1 MAGALSHAPKRQEPL
16 CRAARARY
24 TQVMRTWLFHP
35 LVFYPLAILF
45 AAGVIA
51 FSLRPQSWPR
61 EPAAVAATIA
71 DDGALIFE
79 GEAFD
84 SPSNGP
90 EQELTVI
97 RDAWGKAQTLR
108 IAQLPGQPLPTPA
121 DQGAQ
126 LLLTPDQAA
135 TIEDQPVL
143 VEVTYNP
150 LPVNAASALAVS
162 LQGAGPVNWVQ
173 LEAPPQPGVLRFE
186 LPPQIA
192 VNAIGLRA
200 LSDGEGQAFGL
211 EIVRIRVVPLPPSAA
226 EPSPAPATPTTAPAN

>member
-1 MAGALSHAPKRQEPL
+1 
-16 CRAARARY
+16 
-24 TQVMRTWLFHP
+24 MRTWLFHP
-35 LVFYPLAILF
+35 LVFYPLAILL

-61 EPAAVAATIA
+61 EPAAVSATIA

-84 SPSNGP
+84 SPANGP
-90 EQELTVI
+90 EQHLTVI
-97 RDAWGKAQTLR
+97 RDTWGNAQSLH

-121 DQGAQ
+121 DQGAR
-126 LLLTPDQAA
+126 LLMTPEQAA

-143 VEVTYNP
+143 VEVAYNP
-150 LPVNAASALAVS
+150 LPVNAATGLAVS
-162 LQGAGPVNWVQ
+162 LQGVGPADWVCQ
-173 LEAPPQPGVLRFE
+173 EAPPQPGVLRFE

-200 LSDGEGQAFGL
+200 LSEGEDQAYGL
-211 EIVRIRVVPLPPSAA
+211 EIVRVRIAPLPASIM
-226 EPSPAPATPTTAPAN
+226 EPPPPATPTTAPAN